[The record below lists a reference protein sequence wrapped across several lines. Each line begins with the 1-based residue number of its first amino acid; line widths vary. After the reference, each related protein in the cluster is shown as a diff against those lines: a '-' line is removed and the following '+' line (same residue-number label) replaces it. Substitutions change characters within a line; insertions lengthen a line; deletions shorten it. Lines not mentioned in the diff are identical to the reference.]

1 MMQICSCGSL
11 SLTAD
16 MFWSSGKDS
25 YCGHLLVGARS
36 LTGKAGGGGA
46 TVTDQVS
53 FYADDLIVFTG
64 DSCRYCSQ
72 LI

>member
-1 MMQICSCGSL
+1 MQICSCGSL
-11 SLTAD
+11 GLTAN
-16 MFWSSGKDS
+16 MFWSSVKNS
-25 YCGHLLVGARS
+25 YCGRLLTGARS

-53 FYADDLIVFTG
+53 FYADDLAVFTG